1 LAARMKAEGLEA
13 GVPDVLIFSRHDQY
27 RGVAIEMKAKKG
39 KVSDRQSEW
48 HRKLSAEGWL
58 VAVCYSSDEAID
70 VVRGLFVR

>member
-1 LAARMKAEGLEA
+1 MKAEGLEA

-27 RGVAIEMKAKKG
+27 RGVAIEMKAQKG

-58 VAVCYSSDEAID
+58 VLVCYSAAEA
-70 VVRGLFVR
+70 VEAVRGLFVR